1 MKNQSF
7 LWVGLLIGLVV
18 GGASAQ
24 NFRQLLKVGGAIAV
38 ADRLGP
44 RIDQALNRLT
54 GQRNLGLDGDT
65 KIVPVLSVG
74 QGKFIGIVQVAGPT
88 DAVRRTTAV
97 AQLETRVPLIGNSRA
112 RVLVPISTRS
122 VTNMR
127 RVSGVGVSAVIDL
140 PL

>member
-1 MKNQSF
+1 MNSKVV
-7 LWVGLLIGLVV
+7 LGTGLLTGILIGA
-18 GGASAQ
+18 ASAQ
-24 NFRQLLKVGGAIAV
+24 NFRQILRVGGAVAV

-44 RIDQALNRLT
+44 RIDRTLNNLT
-54 GQRNLGLDGDT
+54 GQRNLSARADT

-74 QGKFIGIVQVAGPT
+74 NGAFIGIVQVAGP
-88 DAVRRTTAV
+88 ANSVRNTTAV
-97 AQLETRVPLIGNSRA
+97 AQLETRVPLIGGSRA

-127 RVSGVGVSAVIDL
+127 RVNGVGVSAVIDL

>member
-1 MKNQSF
+1 MNSKVV
-7 LWVGLLIGLVV
+7 LGTGLLTGILIGA
-18 GGASAQ
+18 ASAQ
-24 NFRQLLKVGGAIAV
+24 NFRQILRVGGAVAV

-44 RIDQALNRLT
+44 RIDRTLNNLT
-54 GQRNLGLDGDT
+54 GQRNLSARADT

-74 QGKFIGIVQVAGPT
+74 QGTFIGIVQVAGPAN
-88 DAVRRTTAV
+88 AVRNTTAV
-97 AQLETRVPLIGNSRA
+97 AQLETRVPLIGGSRA

-127 RVSGVGVSAVIDL
+127 RVNGVGVSAVIDL